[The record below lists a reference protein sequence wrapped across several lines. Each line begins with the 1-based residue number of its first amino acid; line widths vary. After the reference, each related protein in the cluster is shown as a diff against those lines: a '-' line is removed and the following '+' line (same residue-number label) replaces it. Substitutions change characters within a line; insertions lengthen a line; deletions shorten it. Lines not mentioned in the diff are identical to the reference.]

1 MKKLEQSKNKM
12 LKRVPALRFPPFREG
27 KEWREN
33 TIYDLFNTLKKSEKV
48 IDFDKEKVITVK
60 LHTNGVVKNERNG
73 TLTGGANYFIRHA
86 GQFVFSK
93 IDLLNG
99 AFGLIPEELDGF
111 CTSSDVP
118 AFFFKQEESALFFIN
133 WLKAN
138 YRKIKIERTGTSST
152 LKRISVDNFLSMPIL
167 LPTPQEQQK
176 IADCLSSLDNVISLQ
191 TQKIDAIQQYKKG
204 LMQKLFPAEGETVPE
219 LRFGGFQN
227 AEAWHS
233 LNLGSCLLK
242 RPEYGV
248 NAPAVPFSKELPTY
262 LRITDIAENGS
273 FIHEQKTSVAKS
285 VTDSNYLRKGDVV
298 LARTGASVGKSYLY
312 NENDGALVFAG
323 FLIRVRPDQKK
334 LNSGFLFQYFKT
346 EQYWKWVS
354 LNSARSGQPGINGS
368 EYSALPI
375 VLPSMQEQQK
385 IADCL
390 SSLDELIVTETQ
402 KLGTL
407 KKHKTGLMQQLFP
420 AMDEVN
426 A

>member
-1 MKKLEQSKNKM
+1 MKKSEQSKNKM
-12 LKRVPALRFPPFREG
+12 LKRVPALRFPEFLEG
-27 KEWREN
+27 KEWQ
-33 TIYDLFNTLKKSEKV
+33 EKQLYSV
-48 IDFDKEKVITVK
+48 CQMKAGK
-60 LHTNGVVKNERNG
+60 
-73 TLTGGANYFIRHA
+73 FISA
-86 GQFVFSK
+86 SK
-93 IDLLNG
+93 INTQYIEGLYPCYGGNGLRGFTSEYSHSGEYSLIGRQGALCGNVNFVTGRFYATEHAIVISPNKKINNNWLFYCLNKLNLNQYAIG
-99 AFGLIPEELDGF
+99 QAQPGLSVNFLEKITIQIPE
-111 CTSSDVP
+111 
-118 AFFFKQEESALFFIN
+118 QE
-133 WLKAN
+133 K
-138 YRKIKIERTGTSST
+138 
-152 LKRISVDNFLSMPIL
+152 
-167 LPTPQEQQK
+167 EQQK

-191 TQKIDAIQQYKKG
+191 TQKIEALQQYKKG
-204 LMQKLFPAEGETVPE
+204 VMQKLFPAERETVPE

-227 AEAWHS
+227 EDAWHS
-233 LNLGSCLLK
+233 LDLGSCLLK

-273 FIHEQKTSVAKS
+273 FIHKQKTSVAKN
-285 VTDSNYLRKGDVV
+285 VTDSNYLKKGDIV

-312 NENDGALVFAG
+312 NEKDGALVFAG
-323 FLIRVRPDQKK
+323 FLIRVRPNQKK
-334 LNSGFLFQYFKT
+334 LNSGFLFQYLKT

-390 SSLDELIVTETQ
+390 SSLDELIDTETQ
-402 KLGTL
+402 KLDVL
-407 KKHKTGLMQQLFP
+407 RIHKTGLMQQLFP